1 MKLAAEQAEC
11 TAPHGLHR
19 STRCKIIGL
28 PSIRLTSCRATLQ
41 RGAVTA
47 RKAYMTPQSQFR
59 YETGNAPAD
68 SACRL
73 LVLMDHSLDFIELV
87 SRRGVIEGVSGA
99 IASLA
104 GYEPKEIIGQHFHDL
119 IHHAD
124 RAAADGA
131 IAAVVA
137 LGRDEVADHLATLGI
152 DGGRRF
158 IQDQDPGPP
167 EQRERQQRALLFAAA
182 ESSPRR
188 TGAALQVEQFE

>member
-137 LGRDEVADHLATLGI
+137 LGRSDPVKVRYRCRDGSWRTVLASARNYLS
-152 DGGRRF
+152 
-158 IQDQDPGPP
+158 DPAT
-167 EQRERQQRALLFAAA
+167 RDIVVL
-182 ESSPRR
+182 
-188 TGAALQVEQFE
+188 T